1 METAEL
7 KWGKENQHELGVES
21 ARACHFQLANSL
33 GGTIYFL
40 SLTDRLITI
49 IEGFILKA
57 VVKED

>member
-1 METAEL
+1 METAKL
-7 KWGKENQHELGVES
+7 RGGGDQHESGVES
-21 ARACHFQLANSL
+21 VRACHLLLANSL